1 MFTFKEQAIRKLEE
15 ELKEFKS
22 TDNKAKAVKSA
33 VADALKSFCE
43 QDDEF
48 AQAVVQNDKS
58 LSDCCNG
65 IMKGVGNC
73 ISDLDVYK
81 KAVKF
86 YFSGADIK
94 MTMKIDLIGSAAD
107 NKPQG
112 KVIELSFDDL
122 F

>member
-1 MFTFKEQAIRKLEE
+1 MFKEQAIQKLEK
-15 ELKEFKS
+15 ELKAFKS
-22 TDNKAKAVKSA
+22 ADNKAKAVQSA

-48 AQAVVQNDKS
+48 AQAVVQNDKT
-58 LSDCCNG
+58 LSDCCESC
-65 IMKGVGNC
+65 MKGVGNS
-73 ISDLDVYK
+73 ISDIEAYK
-81 KAVKF
+81 KAVNF

-107 NKPQG
+107 NKPHG